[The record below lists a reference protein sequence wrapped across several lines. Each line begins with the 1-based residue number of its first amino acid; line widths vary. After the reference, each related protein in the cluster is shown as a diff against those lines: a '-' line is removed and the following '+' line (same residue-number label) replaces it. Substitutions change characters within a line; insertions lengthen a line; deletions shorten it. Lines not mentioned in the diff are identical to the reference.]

1 MRLDTK
7 VTAVFDYR
15 YPLTTEPN
23 ALKSM
28 IVPPSMISR
37 ISEVATGVSSNISD
51 TLPDATISNMPWR
64 KTNVVYAQ
72 NEIYLDIIEEVD
84 SIVNKNGAIISSEVN
99 GSIMVNSRLSGV
111 PDLTLNFVDPNLIDD
126 CSFHPCVRYAR
137 YIL

>member
-1 MRLDTK
+1 
-7 VTAVFDYR
+7 
-15 YPLTTEPN
+15 
-23 ALKSM
+23 M